1 MALDART
8 SLREAGERALGLNA
22 FATATRFFEQ
32 ALGLWPAEDEARPY
46 LLLSYGRAQAQLGET
61 GAEVLAEASAGLL
74 ALGDESAAAEAE
86 MLRGEIEWQHADSK
100 AAFARFDRAVALVR
114 AGPPSAAKA
123 RVLSSAGRFR
133 AIAREPEAIEL
144 GRAALAL
151 ANELGLDDVR
161 AQASITI
168 GTARILAG
176 DDDGIPD
183 VEAGIAI
190 AEAIGSPETSR
201 GYGNLSWLFAIRG
214 DPRAEEQTLRALSS
228 AERFGLPLAIAF
240 AKSNLADILF
250 FQGRWAE
257 VEAITN
263 EHLDPDRPNR
273 IDPWL
278 FLVRG
283 RIRLARSDA
292 SGAKEDTAAALDVAG
307 GLADPPFV
315 EVAKITRAC
324 LAAATGDLQLA
335 RSLVDEVGLPNLA
348 GRADNGTSVLALVEE
363 LGVVED
369 YVRLAERESTEHRPW
384 IEAASRFLHR
394 DYRRAAETYAGIG
407 SRVDEAYARLRLAAK
422 LLGEGST
429 GEGNAELQHALAFY
443 RSVGATRYIRE
454 AEALLAES
462 A

>member
-1 MALDART
+1 
-8 SLREAGERALGLNA
+8 
-22 FATATRFFEQ
+22 
-32 ALGLWPAEDEARPY
+32 
-46 LLLSYGRAQAQLGET
+46 
-61 GAEVLAEASAGLL
+61 
-74 ALGDESAAAEAE
+74 

-100 AAFARFDRAVALVR
+100 AAFARFDRAVALVG

-123 RVLSSAGRFR
+123 RVLSGAGRFR

-278 FLVRG
+278 YLVRG
-283 RIRLARSDA
+283 
-292 SGAKEDTAAALDVAG
+292 T
-307 GLADPPFV
+307 DP
-315 EVAKITRAC
+315 
-324 LAAATGDLQLA
+324 A
-335 RSLVDEVGLPNLA
+335 RSL
-348 GRADNGTSVLALVEE
+348 GRVRRSGRHSRGTRSGRR
-363 LGVVED
+363 LGRPTVRGGRED
-369 YVRLAERESTEHRPW
+369 H
-384 IEAASRFLHR
+384 
-394 DYRRAAETYAGIG
+394 
-407 SRVDEAYARLRLAAK
+407 ARLPGGRDRRPASSRGAS
-422 LLGEGST
+422 ST
-429 GEGNAELQHALAFY
+429 
-443 RSVGATRYIRE
+443 R
-454 AEALLAES
+454 
-462 A
+462 